1 MHASRHVVLRGSA
14 KWLLVAGVFCYSTWS
29 MALGLG
35 DITVHSGLNQP
46 LKADIAL
53 VDAAGLSASDLSASL
68 ATADEFGRA
77 GVERVFFLNDLK
89 FTPILHGNR
98 QMIRVTSRKPV
109 NEPYLNFLVQ
119 LDQPNG
125 RLLREYTLLID
136 PPGSPGI
143 VPATDEPDPRP
154 QSSEFPS
161 VEPATAA
168 PQAAQGKRDAPP
180 SAPASPAAAAPV
192 SDALAEQL
200 AASVLLN
207 QQLQKT
213 VDDLNVKLQAQEV
226 QIADG
231 RKHVSDLQTRL
242 SELQKPPAPAV
253 TPPPTAP
260 AATPAPPVEDDGLN
274 WPLLG
279 GLLLLLGLL
288 GGVLFVR
295 RRRQR
300 GQDAAPLTLAPT
312 GLAPD
317 LDDTPTTASPSL
329 GAAHEHREEPAA
341 GDVLEAVGIYLA
353 YGRLNEAVGLLRNA
367 LDKEPE
373 RIDLGVQLLEVLGR
387 QGDSA
392 AYEQQ
397 ENQLRGAGVDPQQL
411 AAIRERHPKLNS
423 AAPITPVLPI
433 VAAAAV
439 AAPAPPAP
447 EDDFELNLG
456 ELSMASSW
464 DLEDSRSAPEQHP
477 DPSASNSGLEILPAD
492 FELPETVTSE
502 EAELEWIPEPDAQ
515 PLDDDFLNAFGDP
528 PSTLALEPLS
538 LQEPEPAVGSVKLEQ
553 AQTCIDDGDIDSA
566 IALLNELLKEGDE
579 PLKQTARTLL
589 AGIR

>member
-1 MHASRHVVLRGSA
+1 M
-14 KWLLVAGVFCYSTWS
+14 
-29 MALGLG
+29 
-35 DITVHSGLNQP
+35 
-46 LKADIAL
+46 
-53 VDAAGLSASDLSASL
+53 
-68 ATADEFGRA
+68 
-77 GVERVFFLNDLK
+77 
-89 FTPILHGNR
+89 
-98 QMIRVTSRKPV
+98 
-109 NEPYLNFLVQ
+109 
-119 LDQPNG
+119 
-125 RLLREYTLLID
+125 
-136 PPGSPGI
+136 
-143 VPATDEPDPRP
+143 
-154 QSSEFPS
+154 
-161 VEPATAA
+161 
-168 PQAAQGKRDAPP
+168 
-180 SAPASPAAAAPV
+180 
-192 SDALAEQL
+192 
-200 AASVLLN
+200 
-207 QQLQKT
+207 
-213 VDDLNVKLQAQEV
+213 
-226 QIADG
+226 
-231 RKHVSDLQTRL
+231 
-242 SELQKPPAPAV
+242 
-253 TPPPTAP
+253 
-260 AATPAPPVEDDGLN
+260 
-274 WPLLG
+274 
-279 GLLLLLGLL
+279 
-288 GGVLFVR
+288 
-295 RRRQR
+295 
-300 GQDAAPLTLAPT
+300 
-312 GLAPD
+312 
-317 LDDTPTTASPSL
+317 
-329 GAAHEHREEPAA
+329 
-341 GDVLEAVGIYLA
+341 
-353 YGRLNEAVGLLRNA
+353 
-367 LDKEPE
+367 
-373 RIDLGVQLLEVLGR
+373 LGR

-464 DLEDSRSAPEQHP
+464 DLEDSRSAPEQHV

-492 FELPETVTSE
+492 FELPETVASE